1 VRVPRTRYELE
12 RALLAPWR
20 AYRRRREPTQD
31 KLARSMLELHSYR
44 RPLYAF
50 MAASAEDPDLL
61 FDADLRADSVV
72 LDVGAYDGA
81 WAQGVVDRS
90 GARVY
95 AFEPDPTSL
104 RKLHARFPAGGRV
117 AVLDYGLAGCDRRV
131 DLGLAG
137 PGSSVYEPD
146 GMFGTARVE
155 LRDVVGVLDGL
166 GLDTVDLLK
175 VNIEG
180 GEYELFDR
188 LIAAGRLDRMRHVS
202 VQFHEWHPK
211 AHARRAAI
219 RRALRVGHE
228 EVWCY
233 PWIWEL
239 WRVREAV

>member
-1 VRVPRTRYELE
+1 MPVPRSRYELK
-12 RALLAPWR
+12 RALLWPRR

-31 KLARSMLELHSYR
+31 RMARSMLELHSYG
-44 RPLYAF
+44 RPLYGF
-50 MAASAEDPDLL
+50 MAATAAHPDLL

-81 WAQGVVDRS
+81 WAQGIVDRS

-104 RKLHARFPAGGRV
+104 RKLHARFPAGSRV
-117 AVLDYGLAGCDRRV
+117 TVFEYGLGAADRTV

-137 PGSSVYEPD
+137 PGSSVHEAD
-146 GMFGTARVE
+146 GMFGSARVE
-155 LRDVVGVLDGL
+155 IRDVVGVLDEL
-166 GLDTVDLLK
+166 GIDTVDLLK

-180 GEYELFDR
+180 SEYELFDR
-188 LIAAGRLDRMRHVS
+188 LIAARRLDRMRYVS
-202 VQFHEWHPK
+202 VQFHEWHPR

-219 RRALRVGHE
+219 RRALAVHHE
-228 EVWCY
+228 QVWCY

-239 WRVREAV
+239 WRVRGAV

>member
-1 VRVPRTRYELE
+1 VPVPRSRYELK
-12 RALLAPWR
+12 RALLWPRR
-20 AYRRRREPTQD
+20 AYRRWREPTRD
-31 KLARSMLELHSYR
+31 RMARSMLELHSYS

-50 MAASAEDPDLL
+50 MAATAKQPDLL
-61 FDADLRADSVV
+61 FDVDLTEESIV

-81 WAQGVVDRS
+81 WAQGIVDRS

-117 AVLDYGLAGCDRRV
+117 TVLEYGLGGTDRTV

-137 PGSSVYEPD
+137 PGSSVYEPN
-146 GMFGTARVE
+146 GMFGTAPARI
-155 LRDVVGVLDGL
+155 RDVVSVLDEL

-180 GEYELFDR
+180 AEYELFER
-188 LIAAGRLDRMRHVS
+188 LAAAGWLGRMRQVS

-211 AHARRAAI
+211 AHARRAEI
-219 RRALRVGHE
+219 RRALAVDHE
-228 EVWCY
+228 QVWCY

-239 WRVREAV
+239 WRVRGAA

>member
-1 VRVPRTRYELE
+1 MRVPRSRYELK

-20 AYRRRREPTQD
+20 VYRRRREPTQD
-31 KLARSMLELHSYR
+31 KLARSMLELHSYSR
-44 RPLYAF
+44 RLYAF
-50 MAASAEDPDLL
+50 MAASAADPDLL
-61 FDADLRADSVV
+61 FDADLTDDSVV

-81 WAQGVVDRS
+81 WAQGIVDRS

-104 RKLHARFPAGGRV
+104 RKLRARFPEPSRV
-117 AVLDYGLAGCDRRV
+117 TVFEYGLAGADGTA

-137 PGSSVYEPD
+137 PGSSVYERN

-155 LRDVVGVLDGL
+155 LRDVVGVLDGV
-166 GLDTVDLLK
+166 GLDSVDLLK

-180 GEYELFDR
+180 GEYDLFDR
-188 LIAAGRLDRMRHVS
+188 LVAAGRLGRMRYVS

-211 AHARRAAI
+211 AHARRAAA
-219 RRALRVGHE
+219 RRALRVDHD

-239 WRVREAV
+239 WRARRT